1 MWAISGL
8 RNYPEFG
15 SDRAWNRVG
24 CLAARMLRYMKPD
37 FTIALAIGLVTGFI
51 LGYGLRAII
60 DAVSA
65 QDDDRISSELRP
77 YTSEQLAITG

>member
-1 MWAISGL
+1 
-8 RNYPEFG
+8 
-15 SDRAWNRVG
+15 
-24 CLAARMLRYMKPD
+24 MKPD

-51 LGYGLRAII
+51 LGYGLLAII